1 MYLGQENTSTSRF
14 ANASGKRIWQCAS
27 ILDGG
32 LCLIYIR
39 THFGGT
45 KLYSLCVVD
54 LTLKFVTR
62 RALWGKIACNCIDQ
76 AFSSSR

>member
-54 LTLKFVTR
+54 LTLKIRYQKSTMGQNS
-62 RALWGKIACNCIDQ
+62 LQ
-76 AFSSSR
+76 LH